1 MRLSA
6 KDCMLH
12 ASCSAS
18 SGAAAAPVLPE
29 LSPIGGAHPA
39 AADDWIALAF
49 ILREWGGS
57 SGAEE
62 AG

>member
-1 MRLSA
+1 MA
-6 KDCMLH
+6 H
-12 ASCSAS
+12 TTHY
-18 SGAAAAPVLPE
+18 GAVLPKSLLQSAE
-29 LSPIGGAHPA
+29 IHP
-39 AADDWIALAF
+39 AADDWIALVF